1 MQKKG
6 KIKNFFI
13 LLAALFFSICIV
25 YTSAASED
33 KKSAEVKGRK
43 IVAKVNGEPI
53 YEDQLAPQVEEVL
66 RKFKKHGMRKDS
78 LDTVKRLQK
87 RVLGEV
93 IAQELLYQASKS
105 LTIPDIEEK
114 ITDKIKVM
122 KSRYPTEERFEASL
136 KASNLS
142 VGDVRESIKKNVYI
156 DEYLKKKDIR
166 NPEVP
171 EADIKEY
178 YEKYKDNFKRKES
191 VRVSHILIKVAND
204 AKPEEKELSRK
215 KIEKIRQEILEGK
228 DFAEMA
234 KEHSDC
240 ERSSSQGG
248 DLGYLERGYMPEE
261 FDKVA
266 FALKKGELSD
276 IVQTEF
282 GYHIIKIVDK
292 KPEGIVP
299 YDEVKDFI
307 NKYLQEGIAKK
318 KLASHIEGLKEK
330 AKIEIFL
337 N

>member
-1 MQKKG
+1 MKK
-6 KIKNFFI
+6 NSFLI
-13 LLAALFFSICIV
+13 LTGIFLAFCLAC
-25 YTSAASED
+25 AASTASEEKKVSED
-33 KKSAEVKGRK
+33 KGKK
-43 IVAKVNGEPI
+43 IVAKVNDKSI
-53 YEDQLAPQVEEVL
+53 FEDQLAPQVEEAL

-78 LDTVKRLQK
+78 PDTVKRLQK
-87 RVLGEV
+87 KVLDEV
-93 IAQELLYQASKS
+93 IDQELLYQASKT
-105 LTIPDIEEK
+105 LTIPDIEK
-114 ITDKIKVM
+114 KVTDKIKVM
-122 KSRYPTEERFEASL
+122 KSRYPSEKSFEASL
-136 KASNLS
+136 KARNLS
-142 VGDVRESIKKNVYI
+142 VNDVRESIKKNVYI
-156 DEYLKKKDIR
+156 DEYLKKKGIR

-178 YEKYKDNFKRKES
+178 YEKHKDNFKRKES

-228 DFAEMA
+228 DFAGMT

-248 DLGYLERGYMPEE
+248 DLGYLERGHMLEE

-276 IVQTEF
+276 IVRTEF

-299 YDEVKDFI
+299 YDEAKDFI
-307 NKYLQEGIAKK
+307 GKYLQEGIAKK
-318 KLASHIEGLKEK
+318 KLASHIDGLKER
-330 AKIEIFL
+330 AKIAIFL